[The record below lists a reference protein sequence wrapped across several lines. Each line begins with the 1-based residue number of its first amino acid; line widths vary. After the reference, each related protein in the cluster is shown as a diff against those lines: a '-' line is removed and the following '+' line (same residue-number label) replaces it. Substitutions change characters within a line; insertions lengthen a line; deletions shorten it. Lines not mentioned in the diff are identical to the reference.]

1 MNIDSIITEWT
12 YRLEKGYPDCPEDYI
27 ELRNVLLEQTD
38 LPIEQQDAIVR
49 RAMGLTEDEGQEQ
62 LPNLDNGDIENNDIT
77 DLKMAFE
84 AIAPTYSKYLKIFSM
99 FDPNSLGTISEVLL
113 STLLNQQPDVVS
125 VHTGG
130 AQTLDDLRINN
141 RKISLKTTEKGKA
154 ISLGSDIKNIDD
166 RNIKGVLNYLNFL
179 KNRDPKFKTKTI
191 KDIIIDNA
199 DDDDDTKLAK
209 QSIKQRIDS
218 IINKLVGNDNNHYF
232 VWVEKIKKSGSDNPI
247 TGIRIHT
254 YKYDRNTLQNEF
266 YNGYPSIPKKQT
278 GWSIRDIENK
288 TLINTDSA
296 YKYLNITPHAVYKF
310 AGNDTPI
317 DIPLG
322 VELLNTK
329 ISPEQ
334 LISTEILTVLGSLSK
349 KLFGE

>member
-1 MNIDSIITEWT
+1 MNIDSIIAEWT

-27 ELRNVLLEQTD
+27 ELRNVLREQTD
-38 LPIEQQDAIVR
+38 LPIDKQDAIVR
-49 RAMGLTEDEGQEQ
+49 RAMGLNEDEGQEQ
-62 LPNLDNGDIENNDIT
+62 LLNLDNGDIENNDIT
-77 DLKMAFE
+77 NLKIAFE
-84 AIAPTYSKYLKIFSM
+84 TIAPTYSKYLKIFSM

-113 STLLNQQPDVVS
+113 STLLNQQPDIVS

-130 AQTLDDLRINN
+130 AQTLDDLRVNN

-179 KNRDPKFKTKTI
+179 TKTDPDFETKTI
-191 KDIIIDNA
+191 NDIITDNET
-199 DDDDDTKLAK
+199 DDNNTKLAK
-209 QSIKQRIDS
+209 RSIKQRIDS
-218 IINKLVGNDNNHYF
+218 IINKIVGKGNDHYF
-232 VWVEKIKKSGSDNPI
+232 VWVEKIKKPGSDNPI

-254 YKYDRNTLQNEF
+254 YKYDKEILQNEF
-266 YNGYPSIPKKQT
+266 YNGYPNIATT
-278 GWSIRDIENK
+278 GWSIRDNLNN

-296 YKYLNITPHAVYKF
+296 YTYLNITPYAVYKF
-310 AGNDTPI
+310 AGNDKPI
-317 DIPLG
+317 DIPLS

-334 LISTEILTVLGSLSK
+334 LISTEILTVLSSLSK